1 MIENFDFH
9 AQKKN
14 SGLSTGGIIAI
25 TIPCAI
31 ILIGILGLALALKGK
46 NPNPPLKDLVNNN
59 TVGINGTGSSQE
71 VVHK

>member
-9 AQKKN
+9 AQKKT

-31 ILIGILGLALALKGK
+31 ILIGILGLDSALRGK
-46 NPNPPLKDLVNNN
+46 NRNPPLKDFVNNN
-59 TVGINGTGSSQE
+59 NTIGINGTASSQDA
-71 VVHK
+71 VH